1 MSPIDLAL
9 SNLLSPPVLFF
20 LLGLFAQLVRSDLT
34 IPDAIAKALS
44 LYLLIA
50 IGMKGGAAVAEAGVG
65 QSLLAAIAA
74 GIVLSFLLPVV
85 AFGWLRAVTRLP
97 AVDAAAVAGHY
108 GSISVV
114 TFVAATEVIR
124 EMGIGA
130 DGWMVAVAAAMEAPA
145 ILTALLLA
153 AWSGT
158 ATRAATGSL
167 VREVAVNGSI
177 VLLLGAF
184 AIGAVTGK
192 PGMAKVAPLIVDPFL
207 GVLCV
212 FLLEM
217 GLKAGEGLRS
227 ATRELGPR
235 TLASGFVLP
244 VVGALFGALAAWLVG
259 LGQGSAALMITLAA
273 SASYIA
279 VPAALRVALPEAR
292 PAVYLTLSLG
302 ITFPFNLTVG
312 LPFYV
317 WLAGRV
323 AGG

>member
-1 MSPIDLAL
+1 MSALDLAL

-20 LLGLFAQLVRSDLT
+20 LLGLSAQLVRSDLT
-34 IPDAIAKALS
+34 IPDAIATALS
-44 LYLLIA
+44 RYLLIA
-50 IGMKGGAAVAEAGVG
+50 IGMKGGAAVADAGIG
-65 QSLLAAIAA
+65 PTLLAAVAA
-74 GIVLSFLLPVV
+74 GVVLSFLMPVV

-124 EMGIGA
+124 EMGIPA

-153 AWSGT
+153 AWGGS
-158 ATRAATGSL
+158 ASRAAIGSL

-184 AIGAVTGK
+184 AIGAITGK
-192 PGMAKVAPLIVDPFL
+192 AGMAKVAPLVVDPFL

-227 ATRELGPR
+227 GLAAIGPR

-244 VVGALFGALAAWLVG
+244 LVGAALGAVAARLVG
-259 LGQGSAALMITLAA
+259 LEQGSAALLITLAA

-312 LPFYV
+312 LPLYV
-317 WLAGRV
+317 WLARV
-323 AGG
+323 VSGG

>member
-20 LLGLFAQLVRSDLT
+20 LLGLLAQAVRSDLT

-50 IGMKGGAAVAEAGVG
+50 IGMKGGTAVAEAGIG
-65 QSLLAAIAA
+65 PTLMAAVAA

-97 AVDAAAVAGHY
+97 ALDAAAVAGHY

-114 TFVAATEVIR
+114 TYVAATEVIR
-124 EMGIGA
+124 EMGIAA

-153 AWSGT
+153 AWSGS

-184 AIGAVTGK
+184 AIGAITGK
-192 PGMAKVAPLIVDPFL
+192 AGMEKVAPLVVDPFL

-217 GLKAGEGLRS
+217 GLKAGEGLR
-227 ATRELGPR
+227 TGIGEIGPR

-244 VVGALFGALAAWLVG
+244 LIGALFGTAAAALVG
-259 LGQGSAALMITLAA
+259 LGQGSAALLITLSA

-312 LPFYV
+312 LPIYV
-317 WLAGRV
+317 WLGGLVAAG
-323 AGG
+323 